1 MSDGKF
7 KRKEAIAL
15 TYKPGHLD
23 APTVVAKGKGKIAE
37 NILEKAKEHAVPI
50 QEDASLV
57 ELLGKLDIN
66 QSIPEE
72 LYQAVAEVFAFVYR
86 VDKER
91 GEKLISILKKSIT
104 LQVNYTMIG
113 NSLPSIYLMLFKEKE
128 CFRMFLL

>member
-1 MSDGKF
+1 MTRGKF
-7 KRKEAIAL
+7 NRKEAIAL
-15 TYKPGHLD
+15 TYKPGLSD

-37 NILEKAKEHAVPI
+37 NILEKAKEHSVPI

-57 ELLGKLDIN
+57 ELLGSLDIN

-91 GEKLISILKKSIT
+91 GEK
-104 LQVNYTMIG
+104 
-113 NSLPSIYLMLFKEKE
+113 
-128 CFRMFLL
+128 

>member
-1 MSDGKF
+1 MTEGKF

-15 TYKPGHLD
+15 TYKPGQSD

-37 NILEKAKEHAVPI
+37 NILEKALEHSVPI

-91 GEKLISILKKSIT
+91 EEK
-104 LQVNYTMIG
+104 
-113 NSLPSIYLMLFKEKE
+113 
-128 CFRMFLL
+128 

>member
-1 MSDGKF
+1 MTDGKF

-15 TYKPGHLD
+15 SYRPGQSD

-37 NILEKAKEHAVPI
+37 NILEKASEHSVPI

-86 VDKER
+86 VDKEK
-91 GEKLISILKKSIT
+91 GEK
-104 LQVNYTMIG
+104 
-113 NSLPSIYLMLFKEKE
+113 
-128 CFRMFLL
+128 